1 MSGLKSNSMSV
12 IKFHM
17 KKIIYPIFLISIS
30 FQPTYATDLNLSQ
43 LSCLLE
49 PSRSIDVSSQV
60 PGIVRSVNAKRGG
73 TVTKGQEL
81 LVLENGLEQ
90 AELASVKAKAE
101 FAVRKL
107 ERNHDL
113 LSKGLL
119 SDFERDELLTEQ
131 KLAVMAVLESKEK
144 LKRRTILSPI
154 DGIVV
159 KRNVSIGEYV
169 GTEPVLELAA
179 LNPLNA
185 EVIIEGRSYGK
196 VEIGMQV
203 TIIAAGQT
211 VIGLVDI
218 VDQVID
224 AASGTFGV
232 RITVP
237 NAGMALPAGLACDV
251 QFPVP

>member
-1 MSGLKSNSMSV
+1 
-12 IKFHM
+12 M
-17 KKIIYPIFLISIS
+17 KKIIYPILLISIS
-30 FQPTYATDLNLSQ
+30 FQPTFATELNQSQ

-60 PGIVRSVNAKRGG
+60 PGIVKSVNAKRGG
-73 TVTKGQEL
+73 TVKKGQQL
-81 LVLENGLEQ
+81 LVLENGLEE
-90 AELASVKAKAE
+90 AELESVKAKAE

-107 ERNHDL
+107 ERNRDL

-131 KLAVMAVLESKEK
+131 KLAAMAVLESKEK

-211 VIGLVDI
+211 IIGVVDI

-251 QFPVP
+251 QFPAADAKTL

>member
-1 MSGLKSNSMSV
+1 MFIAIQQSSASGLN
-12 IKFHM
+12 
-17 KKIIYPIFLISIS
+17 
-30 FQPTYATDLNLSQ
+30 QSQ

-60 PGIVRSVNAKRGG
+60 PGIVRSVNTKRGAS
-73 TVTKGQEL
+73 VKKGQVL

-90 AELASVKAKAE
+90 AELESVKAKAE

-107 ERNHDL
+107 ERNRDL
-113 LSKGLL
+113 LLKDLL
-119 SDFERDELLTEQ
+119 SDFERDELLTEK
-131 KLAVMAVLESKEK
+131 KLALMAVLESKEK

-185 EVIIEGRSYGK
+185 EVIIEGKSYGK

-203 TIIAAGQT
+203 TVIAAGQT
-211 VIGLVDI
+211 VIGVVDI

-232 RITVP
+232 RITLP
-237 NAGMALPAGLACDV
+237 NAGMALPAGLACEV
-251 QFPVP
+251 QFPVPHVKTL